1 MPRSVDRGIFLSTFR
16 PAGALQPRYYPA
28 RAAGHEYADAA
39 GEGRGRGVLQP
50 AGGKDRGHGGEHR
63 GYLAQPGAGEEAQV
77 QNSSPAVTTNSETTV
92 AAAPGIKP
100 PRSSGRYT
108 YTAAQT

>member
-1 MPRSVDRGIFLSTFR
+1 MPM
-16 PAGALQPRYYPA
+16 QPE
-28 RAAGHEYADAA
+28 RAAGGAFCSPPEAKTVATAANTADI
-39 GEGRGRGVLQP
+39 LP
-50 AGGKDRGHGGEHR
+50 S
-63 GYLAQPGAGEEAQV
+63 QV
-77 QNSSPAVTTNSETTV
+77 PERKRRCKNSSPAVTTNSETTV